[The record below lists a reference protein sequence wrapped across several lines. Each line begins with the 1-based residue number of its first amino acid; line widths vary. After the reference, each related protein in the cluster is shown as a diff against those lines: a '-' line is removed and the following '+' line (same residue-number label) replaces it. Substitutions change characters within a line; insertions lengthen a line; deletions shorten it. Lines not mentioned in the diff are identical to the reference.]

1 MKNILMGVLMVAVIV
16 TGWMALTPSEENV
29 NGGSRQ
35 KGGQANGADGK
46 GSLRHLFAG
55 ASASFQPSGSTTA
68 TVSPPPAITTTPEAA
83 LQAARNPSDWSSQP
97 GAVDA
102 QGYKLLN
109 FGSSSPLVS
118 GDFVEAFV
126 ETARKGQKFRL
137 VPNQAGEYQRVYIAA
152 GEEVAVKLQFTENKP
167 GTKIAVA
174 SLDGGRLAGSKVSE
188 LLEVGND
195 RSIEFVFKG
204 SNNEG
209 IHRVKVLSPDGEV
222 KLLDFWVGDENV
234 LRVNEAAS

>member
-1 MKNILMGVLMVAVIV
+1 MKNILIGALVIATMI
-16 TGWMALTPSEENV
+16 TGWMALTPAPEKG

-35 KGGQANGADGK
+35 KANGADGK
-46 GSLRHLFAG
+46 GSLRHLFSEG
-55 ASASFQPSGSTTA
+55 SSSFQPGDSATA

-97 GAVDA
+97 GVVDA

-109 FGSSSPLVS
+109 FGAFSPLVS

-152 GEEVAVKLQFTENKP
+152 GEEVAVKLQFTDDKP
-167 GTKIAVA
+167 GTKVAVA

-188 LLEVGND
+188 LMEIAND
-195 RSIEFVFKG
+195 RSLEFVFKA
-204 SNNEG
+204 STNEG
-209 IHRVKVLSPDGEV
+209 MHRVKVLSPDGEV

-234 LRVNEAAS
+234 LRVSKAAS